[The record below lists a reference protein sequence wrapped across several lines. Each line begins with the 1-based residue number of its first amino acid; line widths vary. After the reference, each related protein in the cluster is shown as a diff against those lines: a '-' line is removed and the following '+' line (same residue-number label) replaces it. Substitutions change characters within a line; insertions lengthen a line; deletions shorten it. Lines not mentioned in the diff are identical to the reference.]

1 MIWII
6 LTVGYAFVLFAIYA
20 LMKAAARETP
30 YPEVREIENSAERA
44 ALSAAHSE
52 EEEIDG

>member
-52 EEEIDG
+52 EEEE